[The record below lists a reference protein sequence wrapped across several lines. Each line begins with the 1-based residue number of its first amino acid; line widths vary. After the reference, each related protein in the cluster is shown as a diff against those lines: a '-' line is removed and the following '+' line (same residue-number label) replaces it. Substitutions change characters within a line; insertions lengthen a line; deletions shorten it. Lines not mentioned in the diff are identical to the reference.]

1 MPVYNT
7 RLLGNINSN
16 ISFHISETYVTISNG
31 MKSFKS
37 NVVERSCAPKW
48 NYQQNIPLPDQLL
61 TDSKRQL
68 IIKVWHRDESSTDY
82 VIGFAA
88 VDLGI
93 LLRDSFSQILGW

>member
-1 MPVYNT
+1 MN
-7 RLLGNINSN
+7 
-16 ISFHISETYVTISNG
+16 
-31 MKSFKS
+31 K
-37 NVVERSCAPKW
+37 
-48 NYQQNIPLPDQLL
+48 
-61 TDSKRQL
+61 KRQL